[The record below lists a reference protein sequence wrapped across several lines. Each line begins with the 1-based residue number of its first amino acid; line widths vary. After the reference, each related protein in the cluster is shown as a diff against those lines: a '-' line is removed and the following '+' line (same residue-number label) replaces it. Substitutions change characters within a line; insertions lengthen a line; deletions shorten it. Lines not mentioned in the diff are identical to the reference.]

1 MLMFIYNITS
11 ILLLNTLDLN
21 TSHVNVHQDGLL
33 ISKTFNKN
41 LNTSHVNVHP

>member
-1 MLMFIYNITS
+1 M
-11 ILLLNTLDLN
+11 ILNSKELTYLNA
-21 TSHVNVHQDGLL
+21 SHVNVHQDGLL